1 MATQAYD
8 GERTAQDTEE
18 IFRRLTERP
27 AELLRFA
34 TAGSVDDGKSTLIGR
49 LLYDSKQVL
58 ADQLEHVEQTSRQMG
73 HDFLDLSLLT
83 DGLRAER
90 EQGITIDVAYRYFA
104 TAQRRF
110 IIADTPGHE
119 QYTRNMVTGASTA
132 DLVIVLIDARKG
144 VVAQSRRHAFIAS
157 LLQIPHLVVCVNKM
171 DMLAY
176 DEEVFDSIVEEF
188 ERFAARLDIQDVT
201 FIPISALKGDNVVER
216 SPAMPWYQGP
226 PLLYHLEHVHIASDR
241 NLIDVRFPVQWV
253 IRPRGAQGVGL
264 GADAGARST
273 VGVPLRADVDARS
286 TAGVPLRADVDARS
300 TAGVPLRA
308 DVDAQSTTGV
318 PARADYRAYAG
329 QVAGGI
335 LREGDEVVVLPGGRR
350 TTIAGIDTFDGPLR
364 EAFPPMS
371 VALRLADEVDVGR
384 GSLIARPHN
393 QPAVASG
400 FESLLCW
407 MSERPLDCGRRYL
420 VKHTTNTA
428 AVGALEV
435 RYRIEVDTLRRDERA
450 ATLALN
456 DLGRVRVELTSP
468 LVFDS
473 YRRNRVT
480 GSLIVIDEATNET
493 VAAGVIL
500 DTEADTAGRDERA
513 GGGGDPAGGGGDP
526 AGGGGDPAC
535 GGGDPAGG
543 GGDPAGGGGDPAG
556 GGGDPAGGGGD
567 PAGGGGEG
575 AGMGRDGAADGE
587 APAKTERSP
596 NVRWERET
604 ITRGERWAALGLTGA
619 TVWLTGLPAAGK
631 STIGRAIE
639 ERLVRAGR
647 PAYLLDG
654 DNLRHGLNGDLGFD
668 ECARAE
674 NVRRTAHVA
683 RLLAECGAVALVS
696 LVSPYAADREL
707 AASLHAAQELPF
719 LEVFVNTP
727 LARCEQRDPK
737 GLYARARSGE
747 LQGLTGVGA
756 PYEAPTAPGVVLGAP
771 DEAIE
776 SAVDRVLEALAE
788 LGVIRPPAE
797 GG

>member
-1 MATQAYD
+1 MASTGTAAQAHD
-8 GERTAQDTEE
+8 GPHTAQDTEE
-18 IFRRLTERP
+18 IFRRLSERP

-58 ADQLEHVEQTSRQMG
+58 ADQLEHVAQTSRRMG

-171 DMLAY
+171 DTLGY
-176 DEEVFDSIVEEF
+176 DEEVFDSIVAEF
-188 ERFAARLDIQDVT
+188 ERFAARLEIQDVT

-253 IRPRGAQGVGL
+253 IRPRSSDG
-264 GADAGARST
+264 S
-273 VGVPLRADVDARS
+273 
-286 TAGVPLRADVDARS
+286 
-300 TAGVPLRA
+300 
-308 DVDAQSTTGV
+308 
-318 PARADYRAYAG
+318 DYRAYAG

-350 TTIAGIDTFDGPLR
+350 TTIASIDTFEGPVR

-384 GSLIARPHN
+384 GSTIARPHN
-393 QPAVASG
+393 QPAVASS

-407 MSERPLDCGRRYL
+407 MSERPLDPARRYL
-420 VKHTTNTA
+420 VKHTTRTA
-428 AVGALEV
+428 TVSELEV
-435 RYRIEVDTLRRDERA
+435 RYRIEVDTLHRDELA

-456 DLGRVRVELTSP
+456 DLGRVRVELAAP

-473 YRRNRVT
+473 YRRNRAT

-500 DTEADTAGRDERA
+500 DTEVESLERA
-513 GGGGDPAGGGGDP
+513 GVGGDGLELAEP
-526 AGGGGDPAC
+526 
-535 GGGDPAGG
+535 
-543 GGDPAGGGGDPAG
+543 
-556 GGGDPAGGGGD
+556 
-567 PAGGGGEG
+567 E
-575 AGMGRDGAADGE
+575 
-587 APAKTERSP
+587 AKTERSP

-604 ITRGERWAALGLTGA
+604 ITRDERWAALGLTGA

-668 ECARAE
+668 ECARTE

-707 AASLHAAQELPF
+707 AATLHAEQELAF
-719 LEVFVNTP
+719 LEVFVGTA
-727 LARCEQRDPK
+727 LAQCEQRDPK

-747 LQGLTGVGA
+747 LAGLTGVGA
-756 PYEAPTAPGVVLGAP
+756 PYEAPTAPDVVVGAP
-771 DEAIE
+771 GEAIE
-776 SAVDRVLEALAE
+776 AAVDRVLAALAAR
-788 LGVIRPPAE
+788 GVVGSGA
-797 GG
+797 